1 MEMNYKIQIFIHGH
15 LLNPLWKSRME
26 RRRKRGE
33 VTRRAVCRELKP
45 YIGFIGALSPE
56 MPEQDIDIQGIDTE
70 TAGTVTTSR
79 QNVERI
85 FSIWLQGEENAPE
98 IAKACWRSVRK
109 NCPQQL
115 VVLDE
120 ESLGK
125 WIELPEHILR
135 KRREGKIK
143 PAHFT
148 DICRLAL
155 LVRHG
160 GLWLDATDYIPAP
173 LPASLWESEFFV
185 YTSGS
190 VISGSYAG
198 IQNCFIRAR
207 KGNFLAKAWLEL
219 IYEYWRRE
227 DKPLDYFIHQL
238 LFTMLVE
245 HNAHAAELYA
255 NMPKINNDMAHDL
268 WFGHRNEP
276 YSPELWK
283 AVTEKTMFQ
292 KTEYRS
298 EPANSPTPGTVAWHL
313 IKD

>member
-1 MEMNYKIQIFIHGH
+1 MNYRTEIIIKGH
-15 LLNPLWKSRME
+15 ILNPLWKPRME

-33 VTRRAVCRELKP
+33 VTRRAVCRALKP
-45 YIGFIGALSPE
+45 YIGFIGTLSPE
-56 MPEQDIDIQGIDTE
+56 MQEQDIDVQGIDTK
-70 TAGTVTTSR
+70 TAGAATTMR
-79 QNVERI
+79 QNGERI

-98 IAKACWRSVRK
+98 IVKACWRSVRK
-109 NCPQQL
+109 NCTQPL
-115 VVLDE
+115 TVLDE
-120 ESLGK
+120 KSLGE
-125 WIELPEHILR
+125 WIELPEHILC

-155 LVRHG
+155 LVKHG
-160 GLWLDATDYIPAP
+160 GLWLDATDYVPAP
-173 LPASLWESEFFV
+173 FPEELWKEDFFV
-185 YTSGS
+185 YTSGEN
-190 VISGSYAG
+190 IMGSYAG

-219 IYEYWRRE
+219 IYEYWKRE

-238 LFTMLVE
+238 LFMMLVE
-245 HNAHAAELYA
+245 HNSYAEKLYA
-255 NMPKINNDMAHDL
+255 KMPKIDNDMAHDL
-268 WFGHRNEP
+268 WFGHRDEP

-283 AVTEKTMFQ
+283 AVTEKAMFQ

-298 EPANSPTPGTVAWHL
+298 ESANSPTPGTVAWHL

>member
-1 MEMNYKIQIFIHGH
+1 MNYRTEIIIKGH
-15 LLNPLWKSRME
+15 ILNPLWKSRME

-33 VTRRAVCRELKP
+33 VTRRAVCRALKP
-45 YIGFIGALSPE
+45 YIGFISSLSPE
-56 MPEQDIDIQGIDTE
+56 
-70 TAGTVTTSR
+70 TVQQTSEGQEHSHKHDGKIPSAA
-79 QNVERI
+79 QNGERI
-85 FSIWLQGEENAPE
+85 FSIWLQGEQNAPE
-98 IAKACWRSVRK
+98 IVKACWRSVRK
-109 NCPQQL
+109 NCIQSL

-120 ESLGK
+120 ESLGE

-173 LPASLWESEFFV
+173 LPESLWQEDFFV
-185 YTSGS
+185 YTSGENI
-190 VISGSYAG
+190 VGSYAG

-207 KGNFLAKAWLEL
+207 KGNFLAKAWLRL

-238 LFTMLVE
+238 LFMMLVE
-245 HNAHAAELYA
+245 HNAHAEKLYA
-255 NMPKINNDMAHDL
+255 KMPKIDNDMAHDL
-268 WFGHRNEP
+268 WYGHRDEP
-276 YSPELWK
+276 YSPGLWK
-283 AVTEKTMFQ
+283 EVTEKAMFQ
-292 KTEYRS
+292 KTEYKS
-298 EPANSPTPGTVAWHL
+298 ESANSPAPGTVAWHL